1 MKKLILL
8 CTVVFI
14 FISCSMDDGRRVD
27 FTLEFIPV
35 TNVTVPEY
43 FERGQTYDIT
53 VTYKRPTDCHYFDGF
68 YYDRE
73 GNPSGNVWVVAA
85 QAIVLSNFS
94 CESLSLI
101 EGEQASFQFICDPQ
115 YAHNECVFK
124 FFEGEDEDGN
134 QRFREVVVPV
144 AE

>member
-8 CTVVFI
+8 CAVVFTM
-14 FISCSMDDGRRVD
+14 ISCSMDDGNRVD
-27 FTLEFIPV
+27 FTLEFIPITHV
-35 TNVTVPEY
+35 EVPEY

-73 GNPSGNVWVVAA
+73 NNPLGNVWVVAA
-85 QAIVLSNFS
+85 QAIALEDVNCETLSAVD
-94 CESLSLI
+94 
-101 EGEQASFQFICDPQ
+101 GEQASFQFICDPQ
-115 YAHNECVFK
+115 YGHEEYIFK

-134 QRFREVVVPV
+134 QRFMEIVVPV